1 MRRISV
7 TQSRPDYMV
16 VHVGRDHARM
26 IVWGVTFL
34 ILAGMLAL
42 VDLATVGGAFVVITN
57 MVLLPVIGVALMRL
71 GKAQD
76 RTLVRANNRLLLD
89 GEPLDMARVEL
100 RVLKMLITG
109 VPTGYALSLWVMTA
123 TGPEDVPIGRF
134 ATLLEAT
141 ATSGQLEDFVQRA
154 NVKQTHRHA

>member
-7 TQSRPDYMV
+7 TQSRPDFMA
-16 VHVGRDHARM
+16 VHVGRDRSRLV
-26 IVWGVTFL
+26 VWGITFL
-34 ILAGMLAL
+34 LLAGVLAL
-42 VDLATVGGAFVVITN
+42 VDLATVSGAFVVITD
-57 MVLLPVIGVALMRL
+57 MILLPVIAVGLMRL
-71 GKAQD
+71 GRAQE

-100 RVLKMLITG
+100 RVLKMPITG

-123 TGPEDVPIGRF
+123 SGPEDVPIGRF

-141 ATSGQLEDFVQRA
+141 ALSGQLEDFVQRA
-154 NVKQTHRHA
+154 NVKLHRHA